1 MKLWHEIPVN
11 YEKEHRLQPVPHFIF
26 DNDTDSDSGTSSE
39 EDDDDD
45 NDENSKYIYSALK
58 TSNTRER
65 KSFLDNVA
73 DLSGKI

>member
-1 MKLWHEIPVN
+1 MN

-39 EDDDDD
+39 EDDDED
-45 NDENSKYIYSALK
+45 NDENSRYISTALK
-58 TSNTRER
+58 TNSTRER

-73 DLSGKI
+73 DLSGTI